1 MNIVVIS
8 FNLDISLSSFCVFDP
23 LHFSHLFYV
32 FEKQTLIGI
41 SWTGPSH
48 SSVVLNCIKNHFQ
61 LNALFF
67 FCFFFWNGRKL
78 KNTWKEK
85 SFIMSGRKA
94 PEICITGTY
103 FHHWRLIQSQA
114 AKFGSHNQTFITTRT
129 TRSPPCLMACLSPTT
144 CIQLTHFMATE
155 VRLTRK
161 WLSMSGRQAGEM
173 LWDFHG
179 GREMCWCWIIL
190 LFNMAD
196 WALKETGSFSPTWP
210 VNKLV

>member
-67 FCFFFWNGRKL
+67 FCFFFGMVESWRILEKRKVSLWVGGRHR
-78 KNTWKEK
+78 K
-85 SFIMSGRKA
+85 SVLLVRTSTTGDSSSYRPQNLVHTTKRSSQHVLQGVPHVWWRVSPQPHVSNSHTLWRRKWDWPGSDWA
-94 PEICITGTY
+94 CPGD
-103 FHHWRLIQSQA
+103 RL
-114 AKFGSHNQTFITTRT
+114 AKCCGI
-129 TRSPPCLMACLSPTT
+129 
-144 CIQLTHFMATE
+144 FMAE
-155 VRLTRK
+155 ERCV
-161 WLSMSGRQAGEM
+161 GAG
-173 LWDFHG
+173 
-179 GREMCWCWIIL
+179 
-190 LFNMAD
+190 
-196 WALKETGSFSPTWP
+196 
-210 VNKLV
+210 